1 MIEDAEFLGGA
12 HETVQGVEF
21 NANIPSE
28 EVFISP
34 KKGVADG
41 IVYSSKPLSYQGE
54 LIDNF
59 YVKFENGKV
68 VEVKAELESENL
80 VTEMHE
86 QFGKK
91 YLILKDTESGESVC
105 VWKEEREE

>member
-1 MIEDAEFLGGA
+1 MID
-12 HETVQGVEF
+12 
-21 NANIPSE
+21 
-28 EVFISP
+28 
-34 KKGVADG
+34 
-41 IVYSSKPLSYQGE
+41 
-54 LIDNF
+54 
-59 YVKFENGKV
+59 V

-86 QFGKK
+86 QSGKK